1 MFSGG
6 RDKQQRAV
14 GLKLIFSYNV
24 FYCAYESCI
33 LVGESQSKIRLWC
46 HSVNL
51 FNYRGVSES
60 KIFKIHRFKIF
71 L

>member
-6 RDKQQRAV
+6 RDKQQQAV

-33 LVGESQSKIRLWC
+33 LVRESQSKIRLWC

-51 FNYRGVSES
+51 LTYRGV
-60 KIFKIHRFKIF
+60 
-71 L
+71 